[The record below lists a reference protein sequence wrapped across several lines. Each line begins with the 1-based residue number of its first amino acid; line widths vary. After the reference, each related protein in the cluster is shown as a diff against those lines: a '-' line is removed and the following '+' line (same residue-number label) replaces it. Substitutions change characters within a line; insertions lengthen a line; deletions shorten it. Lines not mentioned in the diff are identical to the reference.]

1 MTFPVKVRVDGER
14 VVPVLLN
21 NKGRKVKQVKKNL
34 KKHSKIETDGSVLLY
49 GDTVLQDNDRLSDRG
64 VPKGA
69 TLQLILCND
78 SPAAGRTLHSVAQ
91 STDCE
96 GTADVLTEPFVQLDT
111 KTLHVSCRSDRLQL
125 TGSCN
130 AVGMV
135 LWSYNE
141 LKEWSVS
148 GVRCKSGYVYVK
160 RLSAITLEEHQDER
174 DQVHGRLYAS
184 LFRGDFGSVVTAT
197 GFDLYQGAWTWF
209 SGRLDISSGKW
220 VDRRE
225 ASQLEQDLILLS
237 YRTWINGG
245 PQNNAI
251 ADLRDRI
258 RY

>member
-1 MTFPVKVRVDGER
+1 MSSSWKDWLLPWTTYNPFMEFFVFGQCLMGGFHPPQNQNDQQIQRPLCGEVSKPHR
-14 VVPVLLN
+14 RPAHHGQHQSS
-21 NKGRKVKQVKKNL
+21 KECISTSQTTPSY
-34 KKHSKIETDGSVLLY
+34 HSTSRATTTSSAIVFE
-49 GDTVLQDNDRLSDRG
+49 RLSAKD
-64 VPKGA
+64 
-69 TLQLILCND
+69 
-78 SPAAGRTLHSVAQ
+78 
-91 STDCE
+91 
-96 GTADVLTEPFVQLDT
+96 PFVQLDT